1 MLATAPGSSA
11 AEHRFAPHHRWDRHG
26 VQIILAL
33 VWLGTLMGFGHSVA
47 EHLEHHGLDY
57 PWIVHVHAAA
67 FVGWLVLFT
76 VQMAL
81 IRGHRHALH
90 RKLGLWGAGLA
101 AFMAVIG
108 PVTAIVNGR
117 LQYGTPE
124 SNPAFLAVSL
134 SSITIFAVLV
144 GAALVL
150 RRQGAAHKRLMLL
163 GLLALSPA
171 GFARWLGGP
180 IMGLLG
186 HNPLGMWCVLYLI
199 STLLVGAIAVYDL
212 ITRRQLL
219 KTYVLA
225 ALFSAALQG
234 LSIWLLFSP
243 PWGVMTKQLLAH

>member
-11 AEHRFAPHHRWDRHG
+11 SEHRFAPHHRWDRHG

-33 VWLGTLMGFGHSVA
+33 VWLGVLMGFGHSVA
-47 EHLEHHGLDY
+47 AHVEHHGLDY

-67 FVGWLVLFT
+67 FVAWLALFT

-90 RKLGLWGAGLA
+90 KQLGLWGAGLA
-101 AFMAVIG
+101 AFMVVIG
-108 PVTAIVNGR
+108 PVTAIINGR

-134 SSITIFAVLV
+134 SSITIFAALV
-144 GAALVL
+144 AAALVL
-150 RRQGAAHKRLMLL
+150 RSQGAAHKRLMLL

-180 IMGLLG
+180 IMGLFG
-186 HNPLGMWCVLYLI
+186 HNPLGMWCMLYLI
-199 STLLVGAIAVYDL
+199 STLLAGSIAAYDL
-212 ITRRQLL
+212 VTRGQLL
-219 KTYVLA
+219 KAYVLG
-225 ALFSAALQG
+225 ALFSVALQG
-234 LSIWLLFSP
+234 VSIWLLFSP
-243 PWGVMTKQLLAH
+243 AWRAMTTQLLAH